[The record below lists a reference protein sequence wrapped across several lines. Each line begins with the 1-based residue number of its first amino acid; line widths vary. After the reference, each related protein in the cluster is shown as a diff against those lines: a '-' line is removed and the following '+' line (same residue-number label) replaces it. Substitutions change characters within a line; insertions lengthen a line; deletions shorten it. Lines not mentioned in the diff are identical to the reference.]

1 MGNEGIS
8 VELDSQTG
16 VATIE
21 FWRPPHN
28 YFDSSLIEGLAASYA
43 ELESDSHCRA
53 IVLASAGKNFCAGA
67 DLEGVGLSAEDA
79 AELYDHA
86 ARMFANGLP
95 VVAAVQGR
103 AIGGGLGVALSAD
116 FRVASEETRFVCNFA
131 RLGLHH
137 GFGITVTLPAVVGQQ
152 RALELLY
159 TGGEVRGEQAL
170 TMGLCDRIAPT
181 TSTLRTTARELAV
194 AIAGSAPLAVR
205 SIRQTMRGRL
215 PELVREATRVEH
227 AEQSWLLQTDDFQE
241 GVRAAV
247 ERRSPVFA
255 GR

>member
-1 MGNEGIS
+1 MTTEAIS
-8 VELDSQTG
+8 VDLDSQTG

-28 YFDSSLIEGLAASYA
+28 YFDISLIEGIADCYA
-43 ELESDSHCRA
+43 ELESDSRCRA
-53 IVLASAGKNFCAGA
+53 IVLASGGKHFCAGA
-67 DLEGVGLSAEDA
+67 DFGGVGLTGEVAET
-79 AELYDHA
+79 LYGHA
-86 ARMFANGLP
+86 ARMFANGVP

-116 FRVASEETRFVCNFA
+116 FRVASRETRFMCNFA

-170 TMGLCDRIAPT
+170 AMGLCDRIAP
-181 TSTLRTTARELAV
+181 STEELRATATDLAV
-194 AIAGSAPLAVR
+194 AISASAPLAVR
-205 SIRQTMRGRL
+205 SIRQTMRGQL
-215 PELVREATRVEH
+215 PELVRAATRAEH

-241 GVRAAV
+241 GVRAAA
-247 ERRSPVFA
+247 ERRPPVFV